1 MRFTP
6 SLVASC
12 WRRSHRA
19 AVDLLFPARCGA
31 CGGDAAEAREG
42 AVLCDNCRE
51 GIKFLDGP
59 ICDRCAA
66 PVPAAGNVALEC
78 MHCRGMRL
86 KFDRTIAVGS
96 YEGLLR
102 QWVMRMKE
110 DRSRMASRVLAELA
124 WERCC
129 DALQDLHVDVVT
141 AVPMHLWRRWA
152 RRVNPPGDLAA
163 RLARKLGVS
172 AAPRMLQIRR
182 NIPPQIGLSRPGRFR
197 NVAGEMALRPGYS
210 LQAAHVLV
218 VDDILTTGATAS
230 EAARVLKRAGAARVS
245 VFVLART
252 PA

>member
-1 MRFTP
+1 
-6 SLVASC
+6 
-12 WRRSHRA
+12 
-19 AVDLLFPARCGA
+19 LFPARCGA
-31 CGGDAAEAREG
+31 CGGDSVEARGG
-42 AVLCDNCRE
+42 AILCDGCRE
-51 GIKFLDGP
+51 GIDFLDGP
-59 ICDRCAA
+59 LCSRCAA
-66 PVPAAGNVALEC
+66 PVPTTGNVTLEC

-86 KFDRTIAVGS
+86 KFDRTIALGN
-96 YEGLLR
+96 YGGLLR

-124 WERCC
+124 WEQRSE
-129 DALQDLHVDVVT
+129 ALRDLAVDVVT
-141 AVPMHLWRRWA
+141 AVPMHLWRRWQ

-163 RLARKLGVS
+163 RLARKLGVP
-172 AAPRMLQIRR
+172 AAPRMLKIRR